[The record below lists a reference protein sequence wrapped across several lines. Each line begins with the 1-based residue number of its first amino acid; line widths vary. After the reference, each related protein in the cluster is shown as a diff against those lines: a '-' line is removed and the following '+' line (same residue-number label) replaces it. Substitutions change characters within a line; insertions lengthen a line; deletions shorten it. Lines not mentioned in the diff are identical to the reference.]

1 MLRIEAVKSDK
12 EFARDFTVLRDNYLE
27 SLRTA
32 RKQRNDLTV
41 LAAREGESPSKN
53 RRGLKRSHTESSAVS
68 SL

>member
-32 RKQRNDLTV
+32 RKQRVAGGTRS
-41 LAAREGESPSKN
+41 AR
-53 RRGLKRSHTESSAVS
+53 
-68 SL
+68 